1 MNRLSIIGLF
11 IAGAIIFSLSVEARS
26 KSRRHSA
33 KVRVATT
40 KPIVRTAGELL
51 ADQVRMNKEK
61 LKLDSIQSIKDNSYE
76 EEDIYQASNLYEGS
90 WNNTLVHPYKGK
102 QLPDSVLIDV
112 SAYYMPHMGNITSNF
127 GYRARFRRM
136 HYGTD
141 LQIRIGDPIHAAF
154 DGKVRI
160 VAYQRGYGN
169 VVVIRHS
176 NGLETVYGHLS
187 KHLVQVDQI
196 VKAGDVIALGGN
208 TGRSTGPHLHFE
220 TRFLGQPID
229 PTEIFDFANKVAHM
243 DSYVFYT
250 NPKTHK
256 TGESLKNVK
265 GIAYHTVKSGDT
277 LYSIANK
284 YGTSINVLRKINKLK
299 SSKVKIG
306 QIVRTA

>member
-1 MNRLSIIGLF
+1 MKRLLTISLL
-11 IAGAIIFSLSVEARS
+11 IAGAITLTSGVQARS
-26 KSRRHSA
+26 KSHRHSS
-33 KVRVATT
+33 KSHVVASKPVIRTT
-40 KPIVRTAGELL
+40 GELL

-76 EEDIYQASNLYEGS
+76 EEDIYQASNLYDGS
-90 WNNTLVHPYKGK
+90 WNNTLVHPYKGR

-127 GYRARFRRM
+127 GYRPRFRRM

-141 LQIRIGDPIHAAF
+141 LQIKIGDPIHAAF

-196 VKAGDVIALGGN
+196 VRAGDVIALGGN

-220 TRFLGQPID
+220 TRFLGQAID
-229 PTEIFDFANKVAHM
+229 PTEIFDFVNKVAHM

-250 NPKTHK
+250 NPNTHK
-256 TGESLKNVK
+256 TGESLKSVK

-277 LYSIANK
+277 LFSIASK
-284 YGTSINVLRKINKLK
+284 YGTSVNVLKKINKLR
-299 SSKVKIG
+299 SSKVKVG

>member
-1 MNRLSIIGLF
+1 MKRFLTISLL
-11 IAGAIIFSLSVEARS
+11 IAGAITLSSGVQARS
-26 KSRRHSA
+26 KSHRHTS
-33 KVRVATT
+33 RVAVATA
-40 KPIVRTAGELL
+40 KPIIRSSGELL
-51 ADQVRMNKEK
+51 ADQVRINKEK
-61 LKLDSIQSIKDNSYE
+61 LRLDSVASIKDNSYE
-76 EEDIYQASNLYEGS
+76 EEDLYQASNFYDNS
-90 WNNTLVHPYKGK
+90 WNNTFVNPYKGK
-102 QLPDSVLIDV
+102 QLPDSVMIDV
-112 SAYYMPHMGNITSNF
+112 SSWYMPTMGNITSNF
-127 GYRARFRRM
+127 GYRPRFRRM

-141 LQIRIGDPIHAAF
+141 LQIKIGDPIHAAF

-220 TRFLGQPID
+220 TRFLGKPID
-229 PTEIFDFANKVAHM
+229 PTEIFDFVNKVTHM

-250 NPKTHK
+250 NPNSHK
-256 TGESLKNVK
+256 TGESLKSVK

-277 LYSIANK
+277 LYSIASK
-284 YGTSINVLRKINKLK
+284 YGTSIEVLKKINKLR
-299 SSKVKIG
+299 STKVKIG

>member
-1 MNRLSIIGLF
+1 MKRFLTISLI
-11 IAGAIIFSLSVEARS
+11 IAGAITLSSGVQARS
-26 KSRRHSA
+26 KSHRHTS
-33 KVRVATT
+33 RVAVATA
-40 KPIVRTAGELL
+40 KPIIRSSGELL
-51 ADQVRMNKEK
+51 ADQVRINKEK
-61 LKLDSIQSIKDNSYE
+61 LRLDSVASIRDNSYE
-76 EEDIYQASNLYEGS
+76 EEDLYQASNFYDNS
-90 WNNTLVHPYKGK
+90 WNNTFVNPYKGK
-102 QLPDSVLIDV
+102 QLPDSVMIDV
-112 SAYYMPHMGNITSNF
+112 SSWYMPSMGNITSNF
-127 GYRARFRRM
+127 GYRPRFRRM

-141 LQIRIGDPIHAAF
+141 LQIKIGDPIHAAF

-160 VAYQRGYGN
+160 VAFQRGYGN

-220 TRFLGQPID
+220 TRFLGKPID
-229 PTEIFDFANKVAHM
+229 PTEIFDFVNKVTHM

-250 NPKTHK
+250 NPKSHK

-277 LYSIANK
+277 LYSIASK
-284 YGTSINVLRKINKLK
+284 YGTSIEVLKKINKLR